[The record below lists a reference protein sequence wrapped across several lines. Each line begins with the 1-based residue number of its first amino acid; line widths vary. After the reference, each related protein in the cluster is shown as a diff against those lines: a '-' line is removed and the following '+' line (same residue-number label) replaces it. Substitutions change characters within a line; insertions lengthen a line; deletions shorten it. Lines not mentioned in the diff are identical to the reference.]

1 MAEYTAFDILG
12 PVMIGPSSSH
22 TAGACRIAN
31 IARKICGADFES
43 VEFFLHGSFAYTYK
57 GHGTDCALIGGML
70 GYDTDDSRIRTAFE
84 DAEKQNMKYKIH
96 KIDLGEEYHPN
107 TVKILFHFSD
117 REDEYVIGSSV
128 GGGAMVIVNINGI
141 KVEYRGGYPTIL
153 LQYNEQKG
161 VIASVSTILLDNN
174 YNIETIMTHKNTLT
188 NVVTLTIE
196 VDSKIT
202 DTVKE
207 QIGNTN
213 RFLTQKYVEV

>member
-1 MAEYTAFDILG
+1 M
-12 PVMIGPSSSH
+12 
-22 TAGACRIAN
+22 
-31 IARKICGADFES
+31 
-43 VEFFLHGSFAYTYK
+43 
-57 GHGTDCALIGGML
+57 
-70 GYDTDDSRIRTAFE
+70 
-84 DAEKQNMKYKIH
+84 
-96 KIDLGEEYHPN
+96 
-107 TVKILFHFSD
+107 
-117 REDEYVIGSSV
+117 
-128 GGGAMVIVNINGI
+128 
-141 KVEYRGGYPTIL
+141 

-202 DTVKE
+202 DMVKE